1 MNYSQFI
8 IKVKEGL
15 QERLGAEVKVE
26 AIHVPKNNGVVLQG
40 ITVRRPEEKVV
51 PTIYMER
58 FYEDYLEGRDMDD
71 ILEEFME
78 IYEEQETAQ
87 MPDFAFYQDYEKV
100 KRRLALKLVNRKKN
114 AAMLVEM
121 PSRDFL
127 DMAVTFYCLVDCPQT
142 GTAAILIKNT
152 HMEKWGIT
160 VERLYEDALKNAE
173 RMLPG
178 SIRTM
183 EEMLSRLV
191 LEEDIPAWEWKEK
204 EQEDFPMLDGFAEK
218 RKAQEGIPLF
228 ILTNSRRYFGAAC
241 ILYRG
246 LLERF
251 AEKTGK
257 SLYILPSSI
266 HEVILLPEDCVK
278 KADHLIRMVSEV
290 NRTQLEPEEV
300 LSDAVYYYDREKR
313 EISIC
318 HIK

>member
-100 KRRLALKLVNRKKN
+100 KRRLALKLVNRKNN
-114 AAMLVEM
+114 AAMLAEM

-204 EQEDFPMLDGFAEK
+204 EQEDFQIGRASC
-218 RKAQEGIPLF
+218 R
-228 ILTNSRRYFGAAC
+228 
-241 ILYRG
+241 
-246 LLERF
+246 ER
-251 AEKTGK
+251 
-257 SLYILPSSI
+257 
-266 HEVILLPEDCVK
+266 V
-278 KADHLIRMVSEV
+278 
-290 NRTQLEPEEV
+290 
-300 LSDAVYYYDREKR
+300 
-313 EISIC
+313 
-318 HIK
+318 

>member
-26 AIHVPKNNGVVLQG
+26 SIHVPKNNGVVLQG
-40 ITVRRPEEKVV
+40 ITVRRPEEKIV

-58 FYEDYLEGRDMDD
+58 FYEDYLEGRDMED

-78 IYEEQETAQ
+78 LYEEQDAAQ
-87 MPDFAFYQDYEKV
+87 MPDFDFYQDYEKV
-100 KRRLALKLVNRKKN
+100 KKRLAVKLVNRKKN
-114 AAMLVEM
+114 TAMLSEM

-142 GTAAILIKNT
+142 GTAAILIKNV

-160 VERLYEDALKNAE
+160 VDELYEDALKNAE
-173 RMLPG
+173 SMLPG

-191 LEEDIPAWEWKEK
+191 LEEDIPVWEWKGK
-204 EQEDFPMLDGFAEK
+204 EQEDFPMLDGFVEK
-218 RKAQEGIPLF
+218 KKDFGSIPLL
-228 ILTNSRRYFGAAC
+228 ILTNSRRYLGAAC

-246 LLERF
+246 LLEQF
-251 AEKTGK
+251 SEKIGK
-257 SLYILPSSI
+257 NLYILPSSI

-278 KADHLIRMVSEV
+278 KADSLIRMVREV

-300 LSDAVYYYDREKR
+300 LSDTVYYYDRKKK
-313 EISIC
+313 EISIYQA
-318 HIK
+318 K